1 MPEFKQKQMPKT
13 FADRKLLL
21 LFSFFIAGVFL
32 FSLPSCQPSKKVNQ
46 EECMEPSPGT
56 PPANDFSPGNGP
68 PSGVPAY
75 PDTIEYRLPDD
86 YVLKIF
92 LRGDEHG
99 HVAKTTDGYY
109 LLMNQEGF
117 YEYASK
123 GPDNALETTGIIARN
138 PEDRSSEEKQ
148 LLESIDQK

>member
-1 MPEFKQKQMPKT
+1 MSQAFSGSV
-13 FADRKLLL
+13 LL
-21 LFSFFIAGVFL
+21 LFLSFFIAGAFL
-32 FSLPSCQPSKKVNQ
+32 FSLPSCQPSRKVNR
-46 EECMEPSPGT
+46 EESSEPSPVT
-56 PPANDFSPGNGP
+56 LPANDLPAENGP

-75 PDTIEYRLPDD
+75 PDTIEYRLPDG

-117 YEYASK
+117 YEYAYK
-123 GPDNALETTGIIARN
+123 GPYNGLISTGVTARN

-148 LLESIDQK
+148 LLKTLYPKE